1 MERVEAGQAF
11 PIFIDYAHT
20 DDALRNALR
29 MLRDITPGRVLCV
42 YGCGGDRDRG
52 KRPAMTKAVADL
64 AHLAWATAD
73 NPRKESLD
81 RIFADMREGLG
92 PLPTVE
98 FVTDRRDAIG
108 RALAAAKSGDCV
120 VIAGKGHE
128 TTQEFADTVVPFDD
142 RQVVR
147 EILELRRA
155 RSRDADFLFSRSCRL
170 GWRPLDRH
178 SPRRRHGFRDG
189 HPCPPCGRRLRGR
202 AHRTPRRS

>member
-1 MERVEAGQAF
+1 MNTVADPAALQDTAARQRQIVAALQAAL
-11 PIFIDYAHT
+11 PAHALLWRDEDTTPYECDGLTAYRQRPLVVCLPETYEEVAAVLKTLRPYAS
-20 DDALRNALR
+20 
-29 MLRDITPGRVLCV
+29 GRLICV
-42 YGCGGDRDRG
+42 FGCGGDRDRG

-147 EILELRRA
+147 EILELRRGA
-155 RSRDADFLFSRSCRL
+155 Q
-170 GWRPLDRH
+170 P
-178 SPRRRHGFRDG
+178 
-189 HPCPPCGRRLRGR
+189 
-202 AHRTPRRS
+202 